1 MLIWILFAALLGGA
15 VLAVL
20 APLGRRV
27 VGAESTTDSRAIYEA
42 QLSELARDEER
53 GLISAA
59 DAEMARAELG
69 RRLIRAVRSEP
80 GGNETVGEAMFRRR
94 KAASAIILAVVP
106 VVALAFYGAKG
117 SPHLPAQPMSARLS
131 NDPATMDMAVA
142 LSRVETH
149 LQLNPTDGRGWEVL
163 APFYMR
169 AGRYDDAARAFANA
183 ATHLGPTM
191 DRLVDVGEARALAAG
206 GVVTAEA
213 RAAFDAAASLAPLNA
228 KGRYYLAVAR
238 EQDGDRAGALAD
250 LNALLAGAP
259 ADAPW
264 RGAVSARIARLEGR
278 PPGAEAVATLP
289 QGEQMAAIR
298 AMVDQLAARLAESG
312 GNAEQWAR
320 LVRARAV
327 LGEPAAA
334 RKALADARAALA
346 GDAAGLAQVNAVAR
360 EAGVEAA
367 P

>member
-27 VGAESTTDSRAIYEA
+27 VGAETTTDSRAIYEA

-131 NDPATMDMAVA
+131 
-142 LSRVETH
+142 
-149 LQLNPTDGRGWEVL
+149 
-163 APFYMR
+163 
-169 AGRYDDAARAFANA
+169 
-183 ATHLGPTM
+183 
-191 DRLVDVGEARALAAG
+191 
-206 GVVTAEA
+206 
-213 RAAFDAAASLAPLNA
+213 
-228 KGRYYLAVAR
+228 
-238 EQDGDRAGALAD
+238 
-250 LNALLAGAP
+250 
-259 ADAPW
+259 
-264 RGAVSARIARLEGR
+264 
-278 PPGAEAVATLP
+278 
-289 QGEQMAAIR
+289 AIR
-298 AMVDQLAARLAESG
+298 TPWTWR
-312 GNAEQWAR
+312 WR
-320 LVRARAV
+320 
-327 LGEPAAA
+327 
-334 RKALADARAALA
+334 
-346 GDAAGLAQVNAVAR
+346 
-360 EAGVEAA
+360 
-367 P
+367 

>member
-1 MLIWILFAALLGGA
+1 M
-15 VLAVL
+15 
-20 APLGRRV
+20 
-27 VGAESTTDSRAIYEA
+27 
-42 QLSELARDEER
+42 
-53 GLISAA
+53 
-59 DAEMARAELG
+59 
-69 RRLIRAVRSEP
+69 
-80 GGNETVGEAMFRRR
+80 
-94 KAASAIILAVVP
+94 
-106 VVALAFYGAKG
+106 
-117 SPHLPAQPMSARLS
+117 
-131 NDPATMDMAVA
+131 
-142 LSRVETH
+142 
-149 LQLNPTDGRGWEVL
+149 
-163 APFYMR
+163 
-169 AGRYDDAARAFANA
+169 
-183 ATHLGPTM
+183 
-191 DRLVDVGEARALAAG
+191 
-206 GVVTAEA
+206 
-213 RAAFDAAASLAPLNA
+213 
-228 KGRYYLAVAR
+228 AR

-278 PPGAEAVATLP
+278 PPGAEAVAALP

-334 RKALADARAALA
+334 RRALADARAALA